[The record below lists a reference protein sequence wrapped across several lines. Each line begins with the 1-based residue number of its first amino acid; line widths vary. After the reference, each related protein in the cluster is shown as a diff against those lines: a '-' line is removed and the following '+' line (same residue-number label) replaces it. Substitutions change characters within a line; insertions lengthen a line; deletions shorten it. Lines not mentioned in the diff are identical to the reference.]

1 MLKLLVLDQAV
12 PINVVD
18 LEQKLDLILGRLP
31 RELVDGVDELLQGNR
46 SGIVLV
52 EYLEDALA
60 KERLG
65 RRSK

>member
-46 SGIVLV
+46 SRIVLV

-60 KERLG
+60 EERLG

>member
-60 KERLG
+60 EERLG